1 METFRL
7 HVFVCDQKKSQDAP
21 CCSCHGSAQVID
33 ALRRE
38 IATHAL
44 EDEVQIT
51 VCGSL
56 GLCAHGPNMIVY
68 PEGIWYSGVKP
79 SDVPEIVQ
87 SHFQHDIPV
96 ERLILTDQAALRAEI
111 LTHRPAAAPA

>member
-1 METFRL
+1 MEPFRL

-96 ERLILTDQAALRAEI
+96 ERLILTDQAALRAEV
-111 LTHRPAAAPA
+111 LNHRLAAAHP

>member
-1 METFRL
+1 VEPFRL
-7 HVFVCDQKKSQDAP
+7 HVFVCDQKKAADTP
-21 CCSCHGSAQVID
+21 CCSCHGSAEVLD

-38 IATHAL
+38 IASHAL

-51 VCGSL
+51 PCGSL

-68 PEGIWYSGVKP
+68 PEGVWYSGVKP
-79 SDVPEIVQ
+79 SDVHEIVN

-96 ERLILTDQAALRAEI
+96 ERLMVTDQAALRAEVLSHS
-111 LTHRPAAAPA
+111 LTPSLP